1 MKFKN
6 IYIIV
11 MLLTVALLI
20 WQQTKA
26 QPSVWVQIPAIII
39 FFFGMSRLSAKTQ
52 SKNQEK
58 EE

>member
-1 MKFKN
+1 
-6 IYIIV
+6 

-20 WQQTKA
+20 WQQTKD
-26 QPSVWVQIPAIII
+26 QPSVWIQIPAIII
-39 FFFGMSRLSAKTQ
+39 FFFGMSRLSAKTP

>member
-11 MLLTVALLI
+11 MLLIIALLI
-20 WQQTKA
+20 WQQTEAK
-26 QPSVWVQIPAIII
+26 PSIWIQIPAIII
-39 FFFGMSRLSAKTQ
+39 FFFGMSKLSAKTP

>member
-11 MLLTVALLI
+11 MLLIVALLI

-26 QPSVWVQIPAIII
+26 QPSIWIQIPAIII
-39 FFFGMSRLSAKTQ
+39 FFFGMSKLSAQTP